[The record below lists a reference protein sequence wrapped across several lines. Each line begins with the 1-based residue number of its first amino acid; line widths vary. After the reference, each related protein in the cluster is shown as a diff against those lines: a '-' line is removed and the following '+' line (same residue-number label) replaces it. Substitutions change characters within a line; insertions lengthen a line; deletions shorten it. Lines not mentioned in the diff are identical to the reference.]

1 MDCPIGTG
9 PRFRRGRSGSTNWSP
24 LPPCSPWT
32 VCCPKTRPS
41 TETFSR
47 MRCGGGASPT
57 SRTACTA
64 RCAPRCA
71 IAPCCMRGY
80 STWTCRCAIRPR
92 AGHVRSRFAAAG
104 CRHIQMVR
112 TVRTIEDVAHDCRRI
127 AMSRLEGVSDSDAG
141 LGAKIAFFFTKRK
154 LAKMTGLETAEMLE
168 PLRMYAHI
176 PRLLNAYGRLEQAE
190 SKLDILSPRHRAL
203 AELKS
208 ATTVRCE
215 YCIDLGSQIAR
226 QWGITDEELLG
237 MADYQNASCFSHLD
251 KLILEYATAISRTP
265 VEVSDELFDA

>member
-1 MDCPIGTG
+1 M
-9 PRFRRGRSGSTNWSP
+9 
-24 LPPCSPWT
+24 
-32 VCCPKTRPS
+32 TRL
-41 TETFSR
+41 T
-47 MRCGGGASPT
+47 
-57 SRTACTA
+57 
-64 RCAPRCA
+64 
-71 IAPCCMRGY
+71 
-80 STWTCRCAIRPR
+80 
-92 AGHVRSRFAAAG
+92 
-104 CRHIQMVR
+104 
-112 TVRTIEDVAHDCRRI
+112 
-127 AMSRLEGVSDSDAG
+127 GVSDREAG

-154 LAKMTGLETAEMLE
+154 LAQMAGLQTAGMLE

-226 QWGITDEELLG
+226 QWGITDEELLALSG
-237 MADYQNASCFSHLD
+237 SKADYQNAACFSDVD

-265 VEVSDELFDA
+265 VEVSDRLFDALRAHFDTAQLVGLTHVITLGNLRARFNIALDIGSSGFSGDRVCALPETGSNAGGA